1 MRHALA
7 PMEALP
13 KSQMEVCIKRFKF
26 MHDRL
31 CGNEIRMCTLMHS
44 CWSAAQW
51 FVYLWLM
58 FSTAS
63 MLLVLLQEGEAAT
76 VSLLAMAQ
84 RTIEQMDP
92 TTAAQHADLCF
103 TFLLRALDL
112 RQKRPASLPV
122 LQTVEQGSVGVLL
135 ALTMKLS
142 EAKFKPLFLRLL
154 DWGGTPPAA
163 QPNAKPLGRQVAL
176 FTAVLGLTERL
187 RSVFVPYF
195 RYLLDLIVAQLGG
208 ASGDAG
214 TAPRKKK
221 KKKTGSVA
229 VAVGDESSGEPAVV
243 EDTWRLRFKV
253 CMHASLLCVLGLG
266 LKGAGLLSGHAMKG
280 TGPCVRLELGH
291 PMCIGVGSLSTSQL
305 QGLQVCKAHTV

>member
-1 MRHALA
+1 
-7 PMEALP
+7 
-13 KSQMEVCIKRFKF
+13 
-26 MHDRL
+26 
-31 CGNEIRMCTLMHS
+31 
-44 CWSAAQW
+44 
-51 FVYLWLM
+51 
-58 FSTAS
+58 
-63 MLLVLLQEGEAAT
+63 
-76 VSLLAMAQ
+76 MAQ
-84 RTIEQMDP
+84 RTMEQMDP

-122 LQTVEQGSVGVLL
+122 LQSVEQGSVGVLL

-163 QPNAKPLGRQVAL
+163 QPDAKPLGRQVAL

-195 RYLLDLIVAQLGG
+195 RYLLDLIAAQLGG
-208 ASGDAG
+208 PSGD
-214 TAPRKKK
+214 APRKKK

-243 EDTWRLRFKV
+243 EETWRLRFKV
-253 CMHASLLCVLGLG
+253 CCTTPVSSRSWFPRCW
-266 LKGAGLLSGHAMKG
+266 S
-280 TGPCVRLELGH
+280 C
-291 PMCIGVGSLSTSQL
+291 L
-305 QGLQVCKAHTV
+305 Q

>member
-1 MRHALA
+1 M
-7 PMEALP
+7 
-13 KSQMEVCIKRFKF
+13 
-26 MHDRL
+26 
-31 CGNEIRMCTLMHS
+31 
-44 CWSAAQW
+44 
-51 FVYLWLM
+51 
-58 FSTAS
+58 
-63 MLLVLLQEGEAAT
+63 
-76 VSLLAMAQ
+76 SLLAMAQ

-122 LQTVEQGSVGVLL
+122 LQSVEQGSVGVLL

-163 QPNAKPLGRQVAL
+163 QPDAKPLGRQVAL

-195 RYLLDLIVAQLGG
+195 RYLLDLIAAQLGG
-208 ASGDAG
+208 ASADAG
-214 TAPRKKK
+214 AAPRKKK

-243 EDTWRLRFKV
+243 EDTWRLRFQV
-253 CMHASLLCVLGLG
+253 CMLHSCEFQVLASKVQD
-266 LKGAGLLSGHAMKG
+266 ASSGHVRKG
-280 TGPCVRLELGH
+280 TATGPACKSPYVRLESDHL
-291 PMCIGVGSLSTSQL
+291 MC
-305 QGLQVCKAHTV
+305 